1 MQKLSALIRKLDYQF
16 SDSALFELALTH
28 RSRGSKNYDR
38 LEFLGD
44 SILGFVVAD
53 WLYNEFPSLSEGKLS
68 RMRSSL
74 VRQETL
80 ADVARSFQLSDY
92 LILGEGE
99 MKSGG
104 FNRDSI
110 LSDTVESLIG
120 AIYLDSDFS
129 HARNFILTKFQS
141 QFASISPKSHFKDSK
156 SQLQEFMQ
164 KKGLELPVYEIVNS
178 SGEQHEQEFSVEC
191 RLPEL
196 DIRAEASALSR
207 RLAEQKSAAL
217 VLQKLLES
225 PPNKK
230 TVTGVTTK
238 SVAVKKVT
246 TKSAAVKSGESNKKV
261 AHGTQGKKNV

>member
-16 SDSALFELALTH
+16 NDNALFELALTH
-28 RSRGSKNYDR
+28 RSRGAKNYER

-53 WLYNEFPSLSEGKLS
+53 WLYNEFPDLSEGKLS

-74 VRQETL
+74 VRKETL

-120 AIYLDSDFS
+120 AIYLDSDFG
-129 HARNFILTKFQS
+129 HARQFILSKFES
-141 QFASISPKSHFKDSK
+141 QFASISAKSNFKDSK

-164 KKGLELPVYEIVNS
+164 KKGLELPVYEIVSS

-196 DIRAEASALSR
+196 NVVAEASALSR

-217 VLQKLLES
+217 VLEQLLSSLE
-225 PPNKK
+225 NKK
-230 TVTGVTTK
+230 QATGVQEN
-238 SVAVKKVT
+238 KKQAT
-246 TKSAAVKSGESNKKV
+246 GVKSNKKIATGVESNKMD
-261 AHGTQGKKNV
+261 AHCTQGKK